1 MVLNAEDTRNILS
14 AVEILRNVTDNIGSS
29 LLMRMANITSGMNAP
44 NAAAADDGILEQ
56 NVHIEAT
63 FPDVKD
69 ATEIETAL
77 RNLVNVAS
85 QRAHRVKR

>member
-1 MVLNAEDTRNILS
+1 MVLNAEDTRNMLS

-29 LLMRMANITSGMNAP
+29 LLMRMANITSGMSAP

-85 QRAHRVKR
+85 QRAYRVKR